1 MAEAQ
6 SLASKL
12 LQRDEALRSL
22 RSDYERLWEDIA
34 NHVIP
39 RRGEFLEKER
49 SGAERNR
56 YIYDS
61 TAPRALEL
69 FASQL
74 MMLLARPESQWFRLE
89 AVDDS
94 GVPQRNLSVS
104 SRQWLESAEKQMRA
118 VLSSR
123 PSDLS
128 IQLHMVFLDLGAFGT
143 TALYVD
149 ADARGAVRTQSIHL
163 SEITF
168 EEDPYGNP
176 STVYRR
182 RKLTPAQA
190 IQAFP
195 DVDPNDVVKDFER
208 VAKENPDRE
217 ICFLHVVF
225 PLDGSMPGM
234 EGQLPRDAR
243 ERARLA
249 QAPYASVWVNADDH
263 RIVKSS
269 HYMEMPYIISRWY
282 RTGGYGNDG
291 VRQYGRSPAMT
302 VLPDI
307 RMVNRMDQTILRGA
321 EKLVDPPLMLP
332 EGGLVSPVRLFPG
345 GLTFSDGAV
354 TPQPM
359 IPPGASRIDVGD
371 ALLQQKQQAIRDGF
385 FISLMMTPDSPVKTA
400 TQVLQEVDERNRA
413 LAPMLIRQQT
423 ELLEPLI
430 QRVYGLLSRGNA
442 FPEPPAEIADRP
454 IRIAFVSALSS
465 SAKQEE
471 ALGTTR
477 IIEALLPWAQVDP
490 GVLDGFD
497 PDEVAETVHA
507 GSGAPDRVL
516 RPRRMVEKVRQQR
529 AEQQQQAQQSERLTQ
544 AVEAG
549 AKVAAATGERSR

>member
-1 MAEAQ
+1 MATAQ
-6 SLASKL
+6 AIASKL
-12 LQRDEALRSL
+12 IQRDETLRSL
-22 RSDYERLWEDIA
+22 RSDYERLWQDIA

-39 RRGEFLEKER
+39 RRGEFTEKES

-56 YIYDS
+56 HIYDS

-89 AVDDS
+89 AVDDK
-94 GVPQRNLSVS
+94 GVPRRDISVEGS
-104 SRQWLESAEKQMRA
+104 QWLENAEKQMRA
-118 VLSSR
+118 VLTSR

-128 IQLHMVFLDLGAFGT
+128 IQLHTNFLDLAAFGT
-143 TALYVD
+143 TVLYVD
-149 ADARGAVRTQSIHL
+149 ADDRGAVRTQAIHL
-163 SEITF
+163 SEVTF

-182 RKLTPAQA
+182 KKMTPAQA

-195 DVDPNDVVKDFER
+195 NEDPDAVVKNFER
-208 VAKENPDRE
+208 MAKDNPDRD

-225 PLDGSMPGM
+225 PLDGSMPAI
-234 EGQLPRDAR
+234 EDQLPRDAR
-243 ERARLA
+243 ERARMA
-249 QAPYASVWVNADDH
+249 DAPFASVWINSDDH
-263 RIVKSS
+263 RVVKAG
-269 HYMEMPYIISRWY
+269 HYQEMPYIISRWY
-282 RTGGYGNDG
+282 RTGGYGNEG

-332 EGGLVSPVRLFPG
+332 DGGLVSPVRLFPG

-423 ELLEPLI
+423 ELMEPLV

-442 FPEPPAEIADRP
+442 FPAPPAELDGRP
-454 IRIAFVSALSS
+454 VRVSFVSALSS

-497 PDEVAETVHA
+497 PDEVAKTVHA
-507 GSGAPDRVL
+507 GSGAPAAVL
-516 RPRRMVEKVRQQR
+516 RPERVVKRVREQRAQQQR
-529 AEQQQQAQQSERLTQ
+529 QAEQLDQLTN
-544 AVEAG
+544 AIEAG